1 MSRKDKTMISASV
14 VQAEAFTSLPKSA
27 QALWLQLNAEADH
40 YGMLSNVR
48 RVMRASGFEADESGT
63 YSDLQSLVDG
73 GFALPLQPPGTL
85 YAIADWWAMNQ
96 FNAAKCRTDH
106 GEEITEQLCIA
117 NGSKRYSL
125 QAKAAETMRP
135 TGDAAYGIVPIY
147 APAGGNNQS
156 TGQVQDKYSTSIPQ
170 SKVKEYKG
178 NATVSQKQE
187 QEQGNSNQTLKSKA
201 TDPAHG
207 VVMDACPDCHK
218 LVAVIDYETVRAFDC
233 PSCNFPQ
240 VDTATGERV

>member
-27 QALWLQLNAEADH
+27 QALWLQMNAEADH
-40 YGMLSNVR
+40 YGMLANVK

-73 GFALPLQPPGTL
+73 GFVLPLQPPGTL

-96 FNAAKCRTDH
+96 YAATRCKTDH
-106 GEEITEQLCIA
+106 SEEITEQLCIA

-125 QAKAAETMRP
+125 QAKAAEAMRP
-135 TGDAAYGIVPIY
+135 IGDAAYGIVPIY

-156 TGQVQDKYSTSIPQ
+156 TGQVQYKYSTSIYQ
-170 SKVKEYKG
+170 SKVNQSKG
-178 NATVSQKQE
+178 NATESQG
-187 QEQGNSNQTLKSKA
+187 QEQGISKQTLKSKA
-201 TDPAHG
+201 TDTAPGIA
-207 VVMDACPDCHK
+207 MDTCPNCHEQ
-218 LVAVIDYETVRAFDC
+218 VAVSDYGTTRAFDC
-233 PSCNFPQ
+233 LSCGLIQ

>member
-1 MSRKDKTMISASV
+1 MSRKDKTIISASV
-14 VQAEAFTSLPKSA
+14 VQTEAFTSLPRSA
-27 QALWLQLNAEADH
+27 QALWLQLNVEADH
-40 YGMLSNVR
+40 YGILANVK

-63 YSDLQSLVDG
+63 YSDFQSLVDG
-73 GFALPLQPPGTL
+73 GFVLSLQPPDTL

-135 TGDAAYGIVPIY
+135 TGDAGYGIVPIY
-147 APAGGNNQS
+147 APAGGNSQS
-156 TGQVQDKYSTSIPQ
+156 TGQVQPKYSTSIPQ
-170 SKVKEYKG
+170 NKVNESKG
-178 NATVSQKQE
+178 NPTERQEQQQDISKPSQKNKKE
-187 QEQGNSNQTLKSKA
+187 SRYPGAA
-201 TDPAHG
+201 TG
-207 VVMDACPDCHK
+207 ECPDCHGQ
-218 LVAVIDYETVRAFDC
+218 AAIADYGAIRAFDC
-233 PSCNFPQ
+233 PSCGLIQ